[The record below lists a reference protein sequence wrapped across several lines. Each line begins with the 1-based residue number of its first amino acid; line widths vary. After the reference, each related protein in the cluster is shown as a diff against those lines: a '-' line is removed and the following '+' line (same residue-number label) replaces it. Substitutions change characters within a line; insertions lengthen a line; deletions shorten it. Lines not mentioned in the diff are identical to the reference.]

1 MRILNKIPT
10 VHIQPFDWGED
21 TLEVSFMMPNSVTHY
36 YMTEEMVRAFAE
48 NIIEELEDSKIIV
61 VSKQR
66 EDET

>member
-36 YMTEEMVRAFAE
+36 YMTEEMVGR
-48 NIIEELEDSKIIV
+48 LLKTLLRSLRTQK
-61 VSKQR
+61 
-66 EDET
+66 